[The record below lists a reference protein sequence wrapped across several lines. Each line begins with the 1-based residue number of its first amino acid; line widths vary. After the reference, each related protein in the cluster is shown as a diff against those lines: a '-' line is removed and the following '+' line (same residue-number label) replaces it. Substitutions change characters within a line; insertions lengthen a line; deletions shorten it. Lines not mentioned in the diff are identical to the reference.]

1 MDVKLSRPT
10 QFADVEAMSL
20 GSWFVGR
27 GLVDQ
32 CSITRFLLGYP
43 AAKRSHVNS
52 ASLYTLQPSAFY
64 ISAMSRC
71 LIIISSFLEISQN
84 LESTKE
90 IPVDCV
96 LCIIPLTAVLLRFS
110 ACSVHVYFQLL
121 TCIVFV
127 MPRPLG
133 GGIKRCFSLTCMT
146 SDVCLSHRSGI
157 TRE

>member
-1 MDVKLSRPT
+1 M
-10 QFADVEAMSL
+10 
-20 GSWFVGR
+20 VGR

-32 CSITRFLLGYP
+32 CLITRFLLGYQ

-71 LIIISSFLEISQN
+71 LIIISSFLEISQS

-90 IPVDCV
+90 IPVDHV
-96 LCIIPLTAVLLRFS
+96 LCIIRLAAVFVRFS
-110 ACSVHVYFQLL
+110 ACSVYMYIFSYSLSATPGSLACVAF
-121 TCIVFV
+121 I